1 MKLLYF
7 LTEAFIAAFGIT
19 RPDPRQQRMVALV
32 LGGFILLAG
41 LGAVSLVAFFLWQM
55 HSSAH

>member
-19 RPDPRQQRMVALV
+19 RPDPRQQRTVALV
-32 LGGFILLAG
+32 LGGFLLLAG
-41 LGAVSLVAFFLWQM
+41 LGAVSLVGFFLWQM
-55 HSSAH
+55 HTAGH